1 MMVGE
6 TDPNKLY
13 DVETKITSFNLYTK
27 YEVDEF
33 CKMFYNDKETDEGL
47 QPILNRVVSKWKDIS
62 EEEKREEFKSLIQS
76 YVRLY
81 GYISQI
87 ITFED
92 IELEKLF
99 IFLKYVNKKLPK
111 GESTRLDIFDS
122 VDLDSLRI
130 QKTGEY
136 KLTLVDKTG
145 EVEPFSPEG
154 SKDTKEENLDLLSE
168 ILKKVNEVFGVEITD
183 NDRVNIKK
191 VNNKILE
198 DRDYIK
204 VMEGDNSEHNQLKKT
219 EEMIG
224 QYLLSLVND
233 QTEFYKKM
241 ENKNIIKT
249 WSKQLFNHYH
259 SQKL

>member
-1 MMVGE
+1 MNNDIENRQYSVELQLRLADGDGRTIYGMAVPYNKEQRINGTITEIFRKGVFADVIRAPHRVKLLRGHGE
-6 TDPNKLY
+6 NNVLGRATL
-13 DVETKITSFNLYTK
+13 L
-27 YEVDEF
+27 
-33 CKMFYNDKETDEGL
+33 KETDEGL

-62 EEEKREEFKSLIQS
+62 EEDKREEFKSLIQS

-87 ITFED
+87 ITYED

-191 VNNKILE
+191 VNNNINSIKKLNNKKIN
-198 DRDYIK
+198 RK
-204 VMEGDNSEHNQLKKT
+204 PSNGMN
-219 EEMIG
+219 
-224 QYLLSLVND
+224 
-233 QTEFYKKM
+233 
-241 ENKNIIKT
+241 
-249 WSKQLFNHYH
+249 
-259 SQKL
+259 